1 MRAEVVA
8 VGTELLLGQIVDT
21 NSSWLGE
28 RLALAGIDSHFQTK
42 VGDNLARIVLAIR
55 SALARSDAVIV
66 CGGLGPTQDDIT
78 REALAEVMNVPLVRD
93 DAIAERI
100 RAMFSW
106 RGREMADNNLRQADV
121 PEGATVIEQ
130 TRGTAPGLIC
140 PVGHK
145 VVYAVP
151 GVPYEMEEMTQ
162 RAIIP
167 DLIARSGS
175 TSVIMSRTLR
185 TWGLAES
192 TLAEVVE
199 PRLKALDAMEGGP
212 TIAFLASGIEGIKVR
227 ITAKAPDEAAAR
239 AVLEAEEAEL
249 RALLGT
255 LVFGA
260 DEETMED
267 AVAALLDAHDLCLGL
282 AESVTGGLVGSRLT
296 NVAGSSGFFK
306 GSIVAYDSEVKFSL
320 LGVPDGPVVTE
331 EAARAMADG
340 ARRVL
345 HADVGLAVTGVA
357 GPAEQDGQPVGT
369 VIMGLALDDTVE
381 AVRIQLPGDRDRVR
395 QFAAISL
402 LDFLRRRLLERN
414 GQTP

>member
-28 RLALAGIDSHFQTK
+28 RLALSGIDSHFQTK
-42 VGDNLARIVLAIR
+42 VGDNLTRIVLAIR
-55 SALARSDAVIV
+55 SALARSEAVIV

-78 REALAEVMNVPLVRD
+78 REAIAEVMNVPLVRD
-93 DAIAERI
+93 EAIVERI
-100 RAMFSW
+100 RSMFAS
-106 RGREMADNNLRQADV
+106 RGRDMADNNLRQADV

-151 GVPYEMEEMTQ
+151 GVPHEMEEMTE

-167 DLIARSGS
+167 DLVARSGAE
-175 TSVIMSRTLR
+175 SVILSRTLR

-199 PRLKALDAMEGGP
+199 PRLKALDAMESGP

-239 AVLEAEEAEL
+239 AMLDAEEAEL

-267 AVAALLDAHDLCLGL
+267 AVAGLLDAHGLCLAL

-306 GSIVAYDSEVKFSL
+306 GSIVAYDSDVKHSL
-320 LGVPDGPVVTE
+320 LGVPEGPVVTE
-331 EAARAMADG
+331 EAARAMAQG

-345 HADVGLAVTGVA
+345 RADVGLAVTGVA

-369 VIMGLALDDTVE
+369 VIFGLALDDNVE
-381 AVRIQLPGDRDRVR
+381 AVRVQLPGDRDRVR

-402 LDFLRRRLLERN
+402 LDFLRRRLLEREA
-414 GQTP
+414 QTP